1 MYYHGDLENG
11 QKSFLAKST
20 DGLNFKTENKVL
32 GEFYFRVFKYK
43 DKVYSVAKNKNED
56 SVIYQSD
63 SYDGEFKEIFN
74 ILPNSR
80 HTAVY
85 VKDDYLFIFYTTVGD
100 APESI
105 YYCKLKIS

>member
-43 DKVYSVAKNKNED
+43 DKVY
-56 SVIYQSD
+56 
-63 SYDGEFKEIFN
+63 
-74 ILPNSR
+74 
-80 HTAVY
+80 
-85 VKDDYLFIFYTTVGD
+85 
-100 APESI
+100 
-105 YYCKLKIS
+105 